1 MNNTIFTGACVAL
14 VTPFNDDF
22 SVNYKKLEEL
32 VEFQI
37 ANGTDAICACGTTG
51 EASTLTL
58 EEHDEVI
65 KRVVEIVNKRVP
77 VVAGTGSNDTAY
89 GIATSERAEKM
100 GADALLLVTPY
111 YNKTSQY
118 GLVQHYKA
126 MAENIKLPF
135 IVYNV
140 PGRTGMN
147 ITPATVKELSKIP
160 NVVAIKE
167 ASDNV
172 GQVSQIA
179 AMCGDDI
186 DIYSGCDDLI
196 VPIMSVG
203 GKGVISVL
211 SNVLPKET
219 HEMAQACL
227 DGDFARGRELQMG
240 YFDLCKAL
248 FADVNPIPVKAALNL
263 MGFEV
268 GPCRAPLYDITPA
281 ALEQLRSVLDAHGML
296 K

>member
-1 MNNTIFTGACVAL
+1 MSNTIFTGACVAL

-22 SVNYKKLEEL
+22 SVNYKVLEEL
-32 VEFQI
+32 IEFQI
-37 ANGTDAICACGTTG
+37 AGGTDAICACGTTG

-65 KRVVEIVNKRVP
+65 KRTIEIVNGRVP
-77 VVAGTGSNDTAY
+77 VIAGTGSNDTAY
-89 GIATSERAEKM
+89 GIATSQRAEQM

-111 YNKTSQY
+111 YNKTSQS
-118 GLVQHYKA
+118 GLVKHYQA
-126 MAENIKLPF
+126 MADCMKIPF

-147 ITPATVKELSKIP
+147 ITPATVKELSAIP

-179 AMCGDDI
+179 ATCDI

-219 HEMAQACL
+219 HEMAAACL
-227 DGDFARGRELQMG
+227 AGDYARGREIQLG

-248 FADVNPIPVKAALNL
+248 FADVNPVPVKAALNL
-263 MGFEV
+263 MGFNV
-268 GPCRAPLYDITPA
+268 GPCRAPLYEITPA
-281 ALEQLRSVLDAHGML
+281 ALETLKAALDAHGLL

>member
-1 MNNTIFTGACVAL
+1 MSNTIFTGACVAL
-14 VTPFNDDF
+14 VTPFNDDY
-22 SVNYKKLEEL
+22 SVNYKVLEEL
-32 VEFQI
+32 IEYQI

-65 KRVVEIVNKRVP
+65 KRTIEIVNGRVP
-77 VVAGTGSNDTAY
+77 VIAGTGSNDTAY
-89 GIATSERAEKM
+89 GIATSQRAEQM

-111 YNKTSQY
+111 YNKTSQS
-118 GLVQHYKA
+118 GLVKHYQA
-126 MAENIKLPF
+126 MADNMDIPF

-179 AMCGDDI
+179 ATCDI

-219 HEMAQACL
+219 HEMAAACL
-227 DGDFARGRELQMG
+227 NGDFVRARELQLG
-240 YFDLCKAL
+240 YFDLCKGL
-248 FADVNPIPVKAALNL
+248 FADVNPVPVKAALNL
-263 MGFEV
+263 MGFNV
-268 GPCRAPLYDITPA
+268 GPCRAPLYEITPA
-281 ALEQLRSVLDAHGML
+281 ALETLKAALDAHGML

>member
-1 MNNTIFTGACVAL
+1 MSNTIFTGACVAL
-14 VTPFNDDF
+14 VTPFNDDY
-22 SVNYKKLEEL
+22 SVNYNKLEEL
-32 VEFQI
+32 IEFQI

-65 KRVVEIVNKRVP
+65 KRTIEIVNGRVP

-89 GIATSERAEKM
+89 GIATSQRAQQM

-111 YNKTSQY
+111 YNKTSQS
-118 GLVQHYKA
+118 GLVKHYQA
-126 MAENIKLPF
+126 MADSMDIPF

-179 AMCGDDI
+179 ATCDI

-211 SNVLPKET
+211 SNVIPKET
-219 HEMAQACL
+219 HEMAAACL
-227 DGDFARGRELQMG
+227 SGDFARARELQLG

-248 FADVNPIPVKAALNL
+248 FADVNPVPVKAALNL
-263 MGFEV
+263 MGFNV
-268 GPCRAPLYDITPA
+268 GPCRAPLYEITPA
-281 ALEQLRSVLDAHGML
+281 ALETLKAALDAHGLL

>member
-1 MNNTIFTGACVAL
+1 MSNTIFSGACVAL

-22 SVNYKKLEEL
+22 SVNYNKLEEL
-32 VEFQI
+32 IEFQI

-65 KRVVEIVNKRVP
+65 KRTIEIVNGRVP
-77 VVAGTGSNDTAY
+77 VIAGTGSNDTVY
-89 GIATSERAEKM
+89 GIATSQRAEQM

-111 YNKTSQY
+111 YNKTSQS
-118 GLVQHYKA
+118 GLVKHYQA
-126 MAENIKLPF
+126 MADSMDIPF

-179 AMCGDDI
+179 ATCDI

-211 SNVLPKET
+211 SNVIPKET
-219 HEMAQACL
+219 HEMAAACL
-227 DGDFARGRELQMG
+227 SGDYARARELQLG

-248 FADVNPIPVKAALNL
+248 FADVNPVPVKAALNL
-263 MGFEV
+263 MGFNV
-268 GPCRAPLYDITPA
+268 GPCRAPLYEITPA
-281 ALEQLRSVLDAHGML
+281 ALETLKTALDAHGLL

>member
-14 VTPFNDDF
+14 VTPFNDDY
-22 SVNYKKLEEL
+22 SVNYDKLEEL

-37 ANGTDAICACGTTG
+37 AGGTDAICACGTTG

-58 EEHDEVI
+58 EEHDDVI

-118 GLVQHYKA
+118 GLVKHYEA
-126 MAENIKLPF
+126 MAKSVSIPI

-140 PGRTGMN
+140 PSRTGVN
-147 ITPATVKELSKIP
+147 IQPATVKALSKLP
-160 NVVAIKE
+160 NIVAIKE

-179 AMCGDDI
+179 ATCDI

-196 VPIMSVG
+196 LPIMSVG

-211 SNVLPKET
+211 SNVIPKET
-219 HEMAQACL
+219 HELTAACL
-227 DGDFARGRELQMG
+227 SGDYAKARESQLGW
-240 YFDLCKAL
+240 FDLCKAL
-248 FADVNPIPVKAALNL
+248 FADVNPVPVKAALNL
-263 MGFEV
+263 MGMNV

-281 ALEQLRSVLDAHGML
+281 ALEQLKTALDNHGLL